1 MSDEKQSSL
10 PIYHKP
16 LTTNK
21 GDQMTEILLALF
33 AGAIV
38 GILFSLIKLPLPA
51 PPVLSGIAGI
61 FGIYLGGMAYSWII
75 ERFFS

>member
-1 MSDEKQSSL
+1 
-10 PIYHKP
+10 
-16 LTTNK
+16 
-21 GDQMTEILLALF
+21 MTEVLLALF

>member
-1 MSDEKQSSL
+1 MNDV
-10 PIYHKP
+10 
-16 LTTNK
+16 
-21 GDQMTEILLALF
+21 LLALA

-38 GILFSLIKLPLPA
+38 GIIFSMLKLPLPA

-61 FGIYLGGMAYSWII
+61 IGIYLGGIGYQWLL